1 MLFNSFD
8 FLLFFIP
15 VLLLQWL
22 LPHKPR
28 NLFLLTASYFFYACW
43 DWRFL
48 SLILLSTVVD
58 FYCGQAIA
66 DSSDNRRRKLLVSI
80 SVVVNLT
87 ILGFFK
93 YFNFFIDSAHEA
105 LASLGFSPATWHLDI
120 ILPVGI
126 SFYTFQTLSYSI
138 DVYRGEV
145 KPARKIADFAL
156 FVAFFPQLVAGPI
169 ERAKNLLPQMLKKPV
184 FSLDQFYE
192 GCWLVFWGLFKKV
205 VIADNLAVIV
215 DRAFNDPSL
224 TNGELLIAL
233 YAFAF
238 QIYCDFSG
246 YTDIARGIA
255 KMMGY
260 ELMLNFRLPYF
271 AKNSSEFWHRWHISL
286 STWLRD
292 YLYIP
297 LGGSRKGRRRT
308 CINLMLTM
316 LLGGLWH
323 GAAWTYIFWGGY
335 HGMLLVLHKQ
345 VSCVRWPVSATAL
358 LGERGWTALRI
369 VLFFHLICLG
379 WLIFR
384 SDSMSQ
390 LVQMLMLFGEPLQ
403 FTDRSMT
410 WLWQLCILLAPL
422 LLVQLLQAMS
432 GNMNIIMGLSPV
444 SRVAAYSVLSL
455 MLVGL
460 GSFGDKPFIYFQF

>member
-297 LGGSRKGRRRT
+297 LG
-308 CINLMLTM
+308 
-316 LLGGLWH
+316 
-323 GAAWTYIFWGGY
+323 
-335 HGMLLVLHKQ
+335 
-345 VSCVRWPVSATAL
+345 
-358 LGERGWTALRI
+358 
-369 VLFFHLICLG
+369 
-379 WLIFR
+379 
-384 SDSMSQ
+384 
-390 LVQMLMLFGEPLQ
+390 
-403 FTDRSMT
+403 
-410 WLWQLCILLAPL
+410 
-422 LLVQLLQAMS
+422 
-432 GNMNIIMGLSPV
+432 
-444 SRVAAYSVLSL
+444 
-455 MLVGL
+455 
-460 GSFGDKPFIYFQF
+460 